1 MIGPTRFFF
10 YPIRSETLLSF
21 EINSRQRCELISVDH
36 LLREAVEK
44 SQLNDGV
51 LVAFVPHTTAGILI
65 NENADPAVAEDI
77 LASLERKIPYSEGY
91 KHLEGNSA
99 AHIKASLIGSSVQV
113 PVVNGR
119 LRLGRW
125 QSVFFAE
132 FDGPRHR
139 SLWITALFS
148 SE

>member
-1 MIGPTRFFF
+1 MIGPTRVFF

-21 EINSRQRCELISVDH
+21 EINSHHRCQLISVDH
-36 LLREAVEK
+36 VLREAVEK
-44 SQLNDGV
+44 TKLSDGV
-51 LVAFVPHTTAGILI
+51 LHVFVPHTTAGILI

-77 LASLERKIPYSEGY
+77 LASLERKIPFSEGY

-99 AHIKASLIGSSVQV
+99 AHIKASLVGGSVQV
-113 PVVNGR
+113 PVVGGR

-132 FDGPRHR
+132 FDGPRRR
-139 SLWITALFS
+139 SLWVTALPAVK
-148 SE
+148 